1 MHIWLQILL
10 ICLYNCTCINVHVH
24 ACLYTVVYAKYHSAL
39 QLLDNYSSNPRSEI
53 YLDNL

>member
-10 ICLYNCTCINVHVH
+10 ICLYNICINVHVH

-39 QLLDNYSSNPRSEI
+39 QLLDNYLSNSRSEI
-53 YLDNL
+53 YLDHL